1 MAVNINMNFFLR
13 QMPSLGGPDIFCPV
27 ARLITNLR
35 GRGGRGVGQHLLVH
49 LGHGQHLLVHLSQ
62 LLVGQHLLVH
72 LPQLG
77 FDQMLALDL
86 PLQLS

>member
-1 MAVNINMNFFLR
+1 
-13 QMPSLGGPDIFCPV
+13 MPSLGGPDIFCPV

-35 GRGGRGVGQHLLVH
+35 GRGGRGVGQHLLV
-49 LGHGQHLLVHLSQ
+49 GQHLIRG
-62 LLVGQHLLVH
+62 VGQHLLVH

-86 PLQLS
+86 PLHLS